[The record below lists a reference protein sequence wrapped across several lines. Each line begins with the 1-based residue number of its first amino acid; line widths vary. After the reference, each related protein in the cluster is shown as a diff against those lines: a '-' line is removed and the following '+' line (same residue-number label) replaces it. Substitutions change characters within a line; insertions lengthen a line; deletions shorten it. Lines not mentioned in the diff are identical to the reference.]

1 MEYVLLVVHVA
12 TAIVFIG
19 GVTVSASVFPR
30 YATAE
35 AAAPYAEQG
44 GHPAALAMHRIT
56 SVYGRLAAITPA
68 VGLVLALILGKL
80 GELWVLL
87 ALVLVAVGGVI
98 LLAVVIPMQREMLR
112 EPPTDPRARAR
123 AVGWAGTLNA
133 VWLTILI
140 LMLTKPGGAG

>member
-1 MEYVLLVVHVA
+1 MEYVLLIIHVA

-35 AAAPYAEQG
+35 AAAPYADSG

-56 SVYGRLAAITPA
+56 KGYGRLAVITPVA
-68 VGLVLALILGKL
+68 GF
-80 GELWVLL
+80 LL
-87 ALVLVAVGGVI
+87 ALVLGRLTELWILISIVLVAIGGT
-98 LLAVVIPMQREMLR
+98 LLLWKVIPIQREMLQS
-112 EPPTDPRARAR
+112 PPTDKRVRARAMSY
-123 AVGWAGTLNA
+123 AGSLNA

-140 LMLTKPGGAG
+140 LMITKPGGAS